1 MNDRILITGGAGY
14 IGTTLVPVLLDMGYD
29 VTVVDNLMY
38 RQTTLTTHCFNP
50 KFKFVKG
57 DVRDYDLIDPLI
69 KEHDIIIPL
78 ACIVGMPACKKDERA
93 AVQVNEDAVKHIA
106 DIVGNN
112 KKIIF
117 PTTNSGYGIGEM
129 KDGELVHCNE
139 ETPLAPLSLY
149 GTTKVNAENYLKETS
164 GAVCLRLATVFGIS
178 ERMRLDL
185 LVNDFTYKAC
195 TDKYIV
201 LFESSFKRNFIHV
214 KDVVGAMIFAIEHY
228 DKMKGESFN
237 VGLSSANLSKMELCE
252 TIKKYIPNFSIQESE
267 IDNDPDKRN
276 YIVSND
282 KIESLGWKPSV
293 DLHVGIKELIEAY
306 EIISYNNRLFT
317 NQ

>member
-1 MNDRILITGGAGY
+1 MNDRVLITGGAGY

-117 PTTNSGYGIGEM
+117 PTTNISLT
-129 KDGELVHCNE
+129 KLTVNHSS
-139 ETPLAPLSLY
+139 LA
-149 GTTKVNAENYLKETS
+149 V
-164 GAVCLRLATVFGIS
+164 
-178 ERMRLDL
+178 
-185 LVNDFTYKAC
+185 
-195 TDKYIV
+195 
-201 LFESSFKRNFIHV
+201 SFVIILPN
-214 KDVVGAMIFAIEHY
+214 FAIVFITIFIV
-228 DKMKGESFN
+228 DIN
-237 VGLSSANLSKMELCE
+237 AVG
-252 TIKKYIPNFSIQESE
+252 
-267 IDNDPDKRN
+267 
-276 YIVSND
+276 V
-282 KIESLGWKPSV
+282 
-293 DLHVGIKELIEAY
+293 LH
-306 EIISYNNRLFT
+306 F
-317 NQ
+317 